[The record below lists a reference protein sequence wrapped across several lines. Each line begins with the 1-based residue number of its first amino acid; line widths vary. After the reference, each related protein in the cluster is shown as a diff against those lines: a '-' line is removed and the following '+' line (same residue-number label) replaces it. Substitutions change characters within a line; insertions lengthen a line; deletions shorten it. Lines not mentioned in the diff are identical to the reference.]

1 MNHVHAHHAPLEQA
15 AQQSQM
21 IAQQLRTNAV
31 HDERILGALV
41 RVPRV
46 AFVPPGLRAVDCAD
60 APLPLAHGKH
70 MLSPMLAGRILQAV
84 LPRAGERVLEVGTGS
99 GYLTACL
106 AALGTGVHSLEIHA
120 DLADRA
126 RANLQS
132 AGLHAEV
139 ACADGM
145 AWESPAP
152 FDCIVLTASL
162 PTWQPRF
169 ERLLAPGGRLF
180 AVVGTGVLMSARLY
194 TRAGEGPPQARTLF
208 ETWLEP
214 LEHAPVPETFR
225 F

>member
-1 MNHVHAHHAPLEQA
+1 MNHANALQAPQ
-15 AQQSQM
+15 QQSALQAQM

-31 HDERILGALV
+31 HDERILAALE
-41 RVPRV
+41 RVPRI
-46 AFVPPGLRAVDCAD
+46 AFVPAGLRAVDCAD

-70 MLSPMLAGRILQAV
+70 MLSPLLAGRILQAV
-84 LPRAGERVLEVGTGS
+84 LPRSGERVLEVGTGS
-99 GYLTACL
+99 GYLAACL
-106 AALGTGVHSLEIHA
+106 AALGASVQSLEIHA
-120 DLADRA
+120 DLAAQA

-132 AGLHAEV
+132 AGQRAEV

-145 AWESPAP
+145 AWESPTP
-152 FDCIVLTASL
+152 FDCIILTASL

-194 TRAGEGPPQARTLF
+194 TRAGEGQAQARTLF

>member
-1 MNHVHAHHAPLEQA
+1 MNEA

-21 IAQQLRTNAV
+21 ISQQVRTNAV
-31 HDERILGALV
+31 HDERIIAALE
-41 RVPRV
+41 RVPRI

-70 MLSPMLAGRILQAV
+70 MLSPLLAGRILQAV
-84 LPRAGERVLEVGTGS
+84 VPRAGERVLEVGTGS

-106 AALGTGVHSLEIHA
+106 ASLGAEVHSLEIHA
-120 DLADRA
+120 DLAAQA
-126 RANLQS
+126 RANLQA
-132 AGLHAEV
+132 AGLA
-139 ACADGM
+139 AAQLLCADGM
-145 AWESPAP
+145 AWEAPAP

-162 PTWQPRF
+162 PAWQPRF
-169 ERLLAPGGRLF
+169 GQMLAPGGRLF

-194 TRAGEGPPQARTLF
+194 ARAADGRVLPRNLF

-214 LEHAPVPETFR
+214 LENAPVPETFR